1 LSVLE
6 SDTRQYRCHDHPN
19 LGWNVSAFAIVAAI
33 KGLFSRPA
41 IEPRRLVDDLIK
53 AFENLNLP
61 RRRFFGA
68 ATMGI
73 AAKLKIHYGP
83 SFRERPNSGGLTRS
97 PRPRE

>member
-6 SDTRQYRCHDHPN
+6 SDTRQYRRQDHPN
-19 LGWNVSAFAIVAAI
+19 LGWNVSAFAIVTAI

-41 IEPRRLVDDLIK
+41 IERTRLVDDPIE

-68 ATMGI
+68 AAMGI
-73 AAKLKIHYGP
+73 AAKLK
-83 SFRERPNSGGLTRS
+83 FATALRS
-97 PRPRE
+97 ASVRILAD